1 MDIEFIKWFIEN
13 HYILA
18 FFIALMIYYTFC
30 GILNTIC
37 IIVRGRPMNYVEKY
51 VEKPSKKEEDTI
63 GK

>member
-18 FFIALMIYYTFC
+18 FFIALMIYYAFY

-37 IIVRGRPMNYVEKY
+37 IIVRGRPMNYVGKY
-51 VEKPSKKEEDTI
+51 VEKPSEKEGDTI

>member
-13 HYILA
+13 YYILA
-18 FFIALMIYYTFC
+18 FFITLMIYYTFC

-37 IIVRGRPMNYVEKY
+37 IIVRGHPMNYVEKR
-51 VEKPSKKEEDTI
+51 VEKPSEKEDDTI